1 MKKILFVVL
10 AILLS
15 ASVAFAAPDP
25 THTRGTVEGP
35 GAVGEIRGNGNF
47 PSECYRTFRLVRY
60 ANCNAND
67 MHISPDNAVIW
78 DTVSD
83 DGVTVMLST
92 TSADSRVAGV
102 AVSHILTA
110 DAAGNTA
117 AQDIGRRNWG
127 YIQTYGLCQVS
138 LDECGGFLVGN
149 AIALGNLNPGKVT
162 GYAGSGT
169 IIEIFGSTD
178 VSADIQGVMGFA
190 MDTATTSSNNAEV
203 FLKGLD

>member
-60 ANCNAND
+60 ASCDPNT
-67 MHISPDNAVIW
+67 MHISPDSMVIW

-83 DGVTVMLST
+83 DGVTVALTT
-92 TSADSRVAGV
+92 TSGDSRVAGV

-117 AQDIGRRNWG
+117 AEDIGRRNWG

-138 LDECGGFLVGN
+138 VDVCGGFSVGE
-149 AIALGNLNPGKVT
+149 AIGTGSTEPGKVT
-162 GYAGSGT
+162 GFATSVSSAAANGSGN
-169 IIEIFGSTD
+169 
-178 VSADIQGVMGFA
+178 AGFA
-190 MDTATTSSNNAEV
+190 MDSAALSDNNVEV
-203 FLKGLD
+203 FLKGLE